1 VPAFDVRVPLRGPN
15 VDVAAGA
22 RAPSRVEPLMG
33 AVEQSIAITDRRKD
47 RGGLG
52 QDATHRSTPAP
63 RQRRDETVYGA
74 TANDEIT
81 FRCC

>member
-1 VPAFDVRVPLRGPN
+1 
-15 VDVAAGA
+15 
-22 RAPSRVEPLMG
+22 MG

-52 QDATHRSTPAP
+52 QDARHRSTPAP
-63 RQRRDETVYGA
+63 RQRRLEPVSGA